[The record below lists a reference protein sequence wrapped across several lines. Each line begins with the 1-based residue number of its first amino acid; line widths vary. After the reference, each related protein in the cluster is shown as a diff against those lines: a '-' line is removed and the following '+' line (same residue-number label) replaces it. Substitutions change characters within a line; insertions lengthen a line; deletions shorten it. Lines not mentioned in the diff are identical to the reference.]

1 MRIVFT
7 RNNEAKSR
15 RRKIIMLISRATMF
29 IKTKILM
36 AYCAQVTE
44 AVLSTLVKEAIVTM
58 ITL

>member
-15 RRKIIMLISRATMF
+15 RKIIMLILRATTS

-36 AYCAQVTE
+36 AYCAQVME
-44 AVLSTLVKEAIVTM
+44 AVLSSLVKEAIVTM

>member
-1 MRIVFT
+1 M
-7 RNNEAKSR
+7 RNNEVKSR

-44 AVLSTLVKEAIVTM
+44 AVLSSLVKEAIVTM

>member
-1 MRIVFT
+1 
-7 RNNEAKSR
+7 
-15 RRKIIMLISRATMF
+15 MLIPQATMS

-44 AVLSTLVKEAIVTM
+44 AVLSSLVKEAIVTM